1 MSIYGEKI
9 GVKMSKLL
17 IVGDADAIIAQTDPQ
32 DVHHQKATTVSG
44 VLKNKDAQIIYPVTA
59 VLEAATHMQR
69 VLNSTAS
76 AYETAVVFSNPNI
89 QIAEVNQDTLKNAL
103 NYFSPKTSK
112 KNTLFDCIVAAV
124 AEENKADAIFS
135 FDKFYKTKSFK
146 KLFESG
152 VKPTLF
158 QEIATDRNLY
168 MQVRIWKGNRREDN
182 PFFSHVYKT
191 NKYSLND
198 FRQ

>member
-146 KLFESG
+146 LASE
-152 VKPTLF
+152 L
-158 QEIATDRNLY
+158 
-168 MQVRIWKGNRREDN
+168 
-182 PFFSHVYKT
+182 
-191 NKYSLND
+191 
-198 FRQ
+198 

>member
-1 MSIYGEKI
+1 
-9 GVKMSKLL
+9 MSKLL

-32 DVHHQKATTVSG
+32 DVHHEKATAVSG
-44 VLKNKDAQIIYPVTA
+44 VLKNKDAQVIYPVTA

-89 QIAEVNQDTLKNAL
+89 QITEVNQDTLKNAL

-112 KNTLFDCIVAAV
+112 KNTLFDCIVAVV

-135 FDKFYKTKSFK
+135 FDKFYKGKGFK
-146 KLFESG
+146 LASE
-152 VKPTLF
+152 L
-158 QEIATDRNLY
+158 
-168 MQVRIWKGNRREDN
+168 
-182 PFFSHVYKT
+182 
-191 NKYSLND
+191 
-198 FRQ
+198 

>member
-1 MSIYGEKI
+1 
-9 GVKMSKLL
+9 MSKLL

-112 KNTLFDCIVAAV
+112 KNTLFDCIVATV

-135 FDKFYKTKSFK
+135 FDKFYKTKGF
-146 KLFESG
+146 
-152 VKPTLF
+152 TLAS
-158 QEIATDRNLY
+158 EL
-168 MQVRIWKGNRREDN
+168 
-182 PFFSHVYKT
+182 
-191 NKYSLND
+191 
-198 FRQ
+198 

>member
-1 MSIYGEKI
+1 MILCVPAWRFS
-9 GVKMSKLL
+9 
-17 IVGDADAIIAQTDPQ
+17 A
-32 DVHHQKATTVSG
+32 G

-112 KNTLFDCIVAAV
+112 KNTLFDCIVATV

-146 KLFESG
+146 LASE
-152 VKPTLF
+152 L
-158 QEIATDRNLY
+158 
-168 MQVRIWKGNRREDN
+168 
-182 PFFSHVYKT
+182 
-191 NKYSLND
+191 
-198 FRQ
+198 